1 MTFAERIHSLIG
13 ALSVEGATI
22 LLQLS
27 ISITTPH
34 SVRCRRRKVSKR
46 SGGIVRQLTT
56 TQRVEVTEGDIVILG
71 TDGVFDNLFDEEIV
85 QSVQTTLTIQEQ
97 QNSEDLAQK
106 IAQNIA
112 SEASKVLF
120 NNIFEVF
127 GIDTSHI

>member
-1 MTFAERIHSLIG
+1 MTFAERVHYSIG

-34 SVRCRRRKVSKR
+34 SVRCRRREVSKR

-106 IAQNIA
+106 IAENIP

-127 GIDTSHI
+127 GFDTSHI